1 MDLKPGGEDET
12 VTVWNMEDYIDRV
25 VEWMLVRGVR
35 AQLDS
40 LRQGFCAVF
49 PMDKLGSFSP
59 GEVRT
64 MLCGDQA
71 PVFTREEILKYT
83 EPKLGYSKDSAGF
96 QRYVVLVRGNV
107 KRCNVQSLQVRQR
120 AGVDEG
126 RGEESLPAVHN
137 RMFLLAPWWPGK
149 PSPKVIDLDIVLVR
163 CSSSYGQVE

>member
-1 MDLKPGGEDET
+1 
-12 VTVWNMEDYIDRV
+12 MEEYIDRV
-25 VEWMLVRGVR
+25 VDWMLVRGVR

-96 QRYVVLVRGNV
+96 QR
-107 KRCNVQSLQVRQR
+107 
-120 AGVDEG
+120 
-126 RGEESLPAVHN
+126 
-137 RMFLLAPWWPGK
+137 
-149 PSPKVIDLDIVLVR
+149 
-163 CSSSYGQVE
+163 